1 MLTRIFI
8 ALNIYIRKEEKSQIN
23 NVIFQ
28 FRNKQKREKQTQSKK
43 NEGYKKI
50 RAEINQVENRQT
62 IEKMNETNKQKN
74 WSSEKN
80 V

>member
-43 NEGYKKI
+43 NEGNKKI

-62 IEKMNETNKQKN
+62 IEKNE
-74 WSSEKN
+74 
-80 V
+80 